1 MIRFFDKADYNILG
15 HRKVAFGVAL
25 AFMLPGLV
33 LLAIRGLN
41 ESIDFTGGVLLQIE
55 AGDESVTTATV
66 RAALDRAGLSA
77 ADITTAGA
85 SNQFTV
91 RTRLQA
97 QGGGAVAEGT
107 TQQTREAVDAAL
119 RDAFG
124 EGSYSIVLA
133 ETVGPKVS
141 GELRRLA
148 VLAILMGFG
157 AIFIY
162 LSFRMEWR
170 FGVAAVLATVHD
182 ILSTMAFVSY
192 LHLEVSVIM
201 VAALLTIVGYSLNDT
216 IVTFDR
222 VRENLR
228 RFRRDRLFDLLNRSI
243 NETLPRTVLTS
254 GTTLAATVALIVL
267 GPPVLRPFAM
277 VITFGIITGTFSSIF
292 IASPILLAVEQKWPG
307 EDARGARAMTPR
319 TPTAAD
325 KPQQSVKAKGDK
337 YPVGQNR

>member
-1 MIRFFDKADYNILG
+1 MIRFFDRADYNILG
-15 HRKVAFGVAL
+15 RRKIAFVLAL
-25 AFMLPGLV
+25 AFMLPGLL

-55 AGDESVTTATV
+55 TSGESVTTADL
-66 RAALDRAGLSA
+66 RAALDRAGLPA

-85 SNQFTV
+85 ANQFTV
-91 RTRLQA
+91 RTRLQEE
-97 QGGGAVAEGT
+97 QGEQAAGET
-107 TQQTREAVDAAL
+107 TQQTREAVDTAL
-119 RDAFG
+119 REAFG
-124 EGSYSIVLA
+124 EGSYNILLA

-148 VLAILMGFG
+148 ILAILMGFG

-170 FGVAAVLATVHD
+170 FGVAAVIATVHD

-201 VAALLTIVGYSLNDT
+201 VAALLTIIGYSLNDT

-228 RFRRDRLFDLLNRSI
+228 KFRRDKLFALLNRSI

-254 GTTLAATVALIVL
+254 GTTLAASIALIIL

-292 IASPILLAVEQKWPG
+292 IASPVLLLVEQKWPG
-307 EDARGARAMTPR
+307 EDVRGARTMTSR
-319 TPTAAD
+319 DASATD
-325 KPQQSVKAKGDK
+325 KPQQTAKAKRGK